1 MPETEYFRAP
11 RPWVQIATICQSA
24 IIEANTNSLS
34 VIKVTDRI
42 GVAGF
47 TPDMQ
52 PQPINVTLAILLKS
66 DQMNGQYLVKIRCTS
81 PVGATTDGPEMPF
94 LFEGNDRGVQ
104 VVFPLGFVATEQGL
118 YWFDVLLEEEVLT
131 RIPLRVMYQRI
142 QMPPGMPL
150 PPGMGMQPPG
160 GGSQG

>member
-1 MPETEYFRAP
+1 MQDVRAP

-24 IIEANTNSLS
+24 IVEANTNALS
-34 VIKVTDRI
+34 VIKVTDRLA
-42 GVAGF
+42 VAGF
-47 TPDMQ
+47 TQEMQ

-66 DQMNGQYLVKIRCTS
+66 DQMNGQYQVKIRCVSPNGTS
-81 PVGATTDGPEMPF
+81 TDGPEIPF

-104 VVFPLGFVATEQGL
+104 AVFPIGFIATEQGV
-118 YWFDVLLEEEVLT
+118 YWFEVLLEEELLT

-142 QMPPGMPL
+142 QNLPGMQM

-160 GGSQG
+160 GGH